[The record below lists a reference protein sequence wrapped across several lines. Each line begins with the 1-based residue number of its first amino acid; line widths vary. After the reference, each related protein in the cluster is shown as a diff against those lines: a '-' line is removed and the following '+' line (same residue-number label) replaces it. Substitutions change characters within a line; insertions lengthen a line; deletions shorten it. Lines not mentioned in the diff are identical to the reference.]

1 MSRTDLLVTS
11 FDSDELK
18 ASLIEFL
25 KSTDEFG
32 DFNYDGSAINT
43 IVDLLTRNTHYIA
56 YMANMVANESFLDS
70 AQLRSSIVSH
80 ASKLS
85 YVPRSRTATKLYA
98 TITITPSDVPDN
110 DILILEAGKTFIGNV
125 AGNVFNFTTNDVYE
139 LSLDNGVFTGEV
151 ELFQGQRLTNTF
163 IYQGQKIVIPNK
175 NVDTSTLK
183 VSVYEDGKDNSY
195 NRYTSIHDEL
205 GMNYYFLSLDKD
217 DNYFIEF
224 GENVLGK
231 EPNDNSVVS
240 VSYINTQD
248 SIANGIQ
255 NLIPGSTIGGY
266 SNILIDVTT
275 PGFGGSEK
283 ESNESIRFLAP
294 KVYQAQER
302 ALTDSDYGP
311 LIKSKYPFVKSII
324 TWGGEDN
331 NPPMYGTVFMSI
343 ISDEGAFISRS
354 VKQDIINSVKNYNV
368 GSITPEIV
376 DPKAYG
382 IDLDIKIYRDPTLTS
397 KTFNETS
404 LQVRE
409 LINKYNEE
417 EINNFNRYFNK
428 SELYDRIMDVRGLT
442 SSDINY
448 KIFYDINV
456 LRFNDPEYFVEFDN
470 EIIPG
475 SLYADGFV
483 VDVNSINHKLFDDN
497 GIVKISYESEGATIE
512 IEIGS
517 VDYSSGRIDFIA
529 NFIQEE
535 DELRIIVEPKRNNF
549 YVFNSSYAY
558 IDKVSINPLS
568 IRRE

>member
-56 YMANMVANESFLDS
+56 YMANMIANESFLDS

-98 TITITPSDVPDN
+98 TITVTPSDVPDS

-139 LSLDNGVFTGEV
+139 LNLDNGLFTGEV
-151 ELFQGQRLTNTF
+151 ELFQGQRITNTF

-224 GENVLGK
+224 GENILGK
-231 EPNDNSVVS
+231 EPNNNSVVS

-255 NLIPGSTIGGY
+255 NLISGSTIGGY

-275 PGFGGSEK
+275 PGFGGNEK

-302 ALTDSDYGP
+302 ALTDSDYGS
-311 LIKSKYPFVKSII
+311 LVKSKYPFVRSII

-382 IDLDIKIYRDPTLTS
+382 VDLDIKIYRDPSLTS

-428 SELYDRIMDVRGLT
+428 SELYDRIMNVRGVT
-442 SSDINY
+442 SSDIKY
-448 KIFYDINV
+448 KVFYDIDV

-475 SLYADGFV
+475 SLYADGFIV
-483 VDVNSINHKLFDDN
+483 NVNSINHKLFDNN
-497 GIVKISYESEGATIE
+497 GVVKISYESEGATVE
-512 IEIGS
+512 IDIGS
-517 VDYSSGRIDFIA
+517 VDYSTGRIDFIA

-535 DELRIIVEPKRNNF
+535 DELRIIVEPKLNNF